1 MGAAAGEGAPPLPA
15 ATGLPAPPGATA
27 GEISFLPKLIR
38 LFETLFIFRGA
49 PLALVLLKKKKR
61 WRHIVYI
68 REQLLLYRAPHSSI
82 LAWRVPRTEEPGG
95 LQSMGS
101 LTVGHD

>member
-49 PLALVLLKKKKR
+49 PLALVLLKNLQEN
-61 WRHIVYI
+61 YI
-68 REQLLLYRAPHSSI
+68 GGNSGIKFHKLLL
-82 LAWRVPRTEEPGG
+82 
-95 LQSMGS
+95 
-101 LTVGHD
+101 